1 MRKSRPAIARASG
14 IIPVALYAVFALAAE
29 AGAQGTS
36 PFCVVNSIGQLIG
49 CHYETLDYCQRMARG
64 LGGACVL
71 NPGSSSS
78 VTSPSTSIADEA
90 LKWQEV
96 ESNRRRMDQ
105 QKQQPLLD
113 CLKVLGPNGLADCER
128 LFGRQK

>member
-1 MRKSRPAIARASG
+1 MT
-14 IIPVALYAVFALAAE
+14 LA
-29 AGAQGTS
+29 
-36 PFCVVNSIGQLIG
+36 N
-49 CHYETLDYCQRMARG
+49 
-64 LGGACVL
+64 
-71 NPGSSSS
+71 
-78 VTSPSTSIADEA
+78 DEA

>member
-1 MRKSRPAIARASG
+1 MTPA
-14 IIPVALYAVFALAAE
+14 
-29 AGAQGTS
+29 
-36 PFCVVNSIGQLIG
+36 N
-49 CHYETLDYCQRMARG
+49 
-64 LGGACVL
+64 
-71 NPGSSSS
+71 
-78 VTSPSTSIADEA
+78 EA
-90 LKWQEV
+90 LKGQEV